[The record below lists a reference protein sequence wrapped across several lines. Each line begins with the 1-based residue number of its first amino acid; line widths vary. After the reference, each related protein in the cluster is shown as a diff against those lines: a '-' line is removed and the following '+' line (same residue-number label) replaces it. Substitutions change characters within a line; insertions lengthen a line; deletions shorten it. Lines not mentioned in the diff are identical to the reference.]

1 MINKRNTRML
11 IGALLVLLTVV
22 TSYLAQNL
30 RKDTATANQAPAV
43 VKEKSNEDSIRN
55 KVATLLSRD
64 GIRLGQ
70 ALSAADAQT
79 HRQLR
84 IHWRSFSKTDSSPL
98 IKTEQLVSGANL
110 TRTASS
116 VRDGALPR
124 ERSFELAPDRLF
136 VTGVDDTDAVRWWR
150 LIVDPRLVRAEVG
163 SSTEMQSEVYYRG
176 DAELVLEC
184 PDDPVLKQLR
194 LYRPV
199 WDGQEFRLELIGAV
213 ALD

>member
-1 MINKRNTRML
+1 ML
-11 IGALLVLLTVV
+11 IGALLVLLVVV
-22 TSYLAQNL
+22 TTYLAQS
-30 RKDTATANQAPAV
+30 KDAPQNQNTPV
-43 VKEKSNEDSIRN
+43 VLKEKSNEDRVRN
-55 KVATLLSRD
+55 QVASLLSRD

-84 IHWRSFSKTDSSPL
+84 VHLRSFSKTDSSSL
-98 IKTEQLVSGANL
+98 IKTDQLASAATL
-110 TRTASS
+110 TRTAST

-136 VTGVDDTDAVRWWR
+136 VAGVDETDAVRWWR
-150 LIVDPRLVRAEVG
+150 LVVDPRLVRAEVG
-163 SSTEMQSEVYYRG
+163 SSTDMQSEVYYRG

-199 WDGQEFRLELIGAV
+199 WDGQEFQLELIGAV